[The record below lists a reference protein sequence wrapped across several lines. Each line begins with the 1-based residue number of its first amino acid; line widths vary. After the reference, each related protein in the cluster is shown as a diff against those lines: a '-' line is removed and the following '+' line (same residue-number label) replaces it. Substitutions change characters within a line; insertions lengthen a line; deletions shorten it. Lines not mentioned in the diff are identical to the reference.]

1 LSHAL
6 RDGGFGEVV
15 VEGGSIHAVSSELY
29 QVIGDWE
36 LVINKSDSRRDGQA
50 IKGVSLFYICLGAFP
65 CCPPPPP
72 IDENGKRPDRT

>member
-6 RDGGFGEVV
+6 RDEGFGEET
-15 VEGGSIHAVSSELY
+15 VEGGSIHPVSSELY

-50 IKGVSLFYICLGAFP
+50 I
-65 CCPPPPP
+65 
-72 IDENGKRPDRT
+72 